1 MEAGDQNVAFI
12 SLCCTNV
19 HGFMAGVPLA
29 ALKADA
35 DLVLGLLHQYQQDQ
49 VLCIFG
55 PWREMIMDLSSSKSA
70 GELEWRDEAFVEAR
84 KKSVHLRT
92 SCVESS
98 VLDIGTLS
106 GRSTTSRD
114 PTSYVRPGV
123 ALSSSTSSARSGAL
137 SLLCPTR
144 IRHRSRASRFV
155 SICSRPAKIWSAISL
170 AGRPSR
176 RRSTRHRHI
185 KRRLTASSLRARA
198 RRSPDR
204 RCSLRRL
211 RRKSMKSDV

>member
-1 MEAGDQNVAFI
+1 MLYKRPRLHGRGSTCCSQGRRRPRDGPASSVSTGSSFVHFWTMERNDHGLIIIEIRRRTPVARRG
-12 SLCCTNV
+12 LCRS
-19 HGFMAGVPLA
+19 
-29 ALKADA
+29 
-35 DLVLGLLHQYQQDQ
+35 Q
-49 VLCIFG
+49 
-55 PWREMIMDLSSSKSA
+55 E
-70 GELEWRDEAFVEAR
+70 
-84 KKSVHLRT
+84 KSVHLRT

-114 PTSYVRPGV
+114 PSSYIRPGV

-155 SICSRPAKIWSAISL
+155 SICSRPAKIWSATSL

-204 RCSLRRL
+204 RCSLRL